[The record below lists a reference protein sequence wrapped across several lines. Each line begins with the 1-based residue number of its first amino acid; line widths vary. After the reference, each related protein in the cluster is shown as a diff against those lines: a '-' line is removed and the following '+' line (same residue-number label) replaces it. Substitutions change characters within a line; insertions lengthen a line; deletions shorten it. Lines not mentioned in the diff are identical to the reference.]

1 MVHNAYGYG
10 TRLVKRSFAMKRL
23 YLPLLLCLSLLLSG
37 CGHNKAAARFEEFTA
52 ALSEKELLSFTAE
65 LRCEYEDKRMD
76 FTLAYE
82 EDSEG
87 CHVTVAA
94 PELIRGI
101 RAHAKAGETAVEFDS
116 VVLDTGPLDNYG
128 LSPMSALPVL
138 MDALR
143 NGYVD
148 SVWEENGRYAALI
161 VPSDTLNVQIHLDKY
176 TMCPVYAELVSDGRV
191 SVFIHIADWV

>member
-1 MVHNAYGYG
+1 
-10 TRLVKRSFAMKRL
+10 
-23 YLPLLLCLSLLLSG
+23 
-37 CGHNKAAARFEEFTA
+37 
-52 ALSEKELLSFTAE
+52 
-65 LRCEYEDKRMD
+65 
-76 FTLAYE
+76 
-82 EDSEG
+82 
-87 CHVTVAA
+87 
-94 PELIRGI
+94 
-101 RAHAKAGETAVEFDS
+101 
-116 VVLDTGPLDNYG
+116 
-128 LSPMSALPVL
+128 